1 MPARASTILFFS
13 RGRGRGHAL
22 PDLAIADELARLA
35 GDLPVRFVSYGTG
48 ARTLAEHGRRVVDLQ
63 LPDDAPYLEI
73 LVRATR
79 AIAIHQPQIVVS
91 HEEFAALPAAKAFDL
106 PTSFIVDF
114 FPPVEI
120 WHQSLSYA
128 DEILFAERRGVFA
141 APPRLA
147 SKVRYVGP
155 LLRRLTLTRAD
166 RADARSALGLPPGA
180 TVVAVIP
187 GAWATEDRAPI
198 ADLVVPAFQT
208 LAAPDRALVWV
219 GGRDHEALARRLAD
233 VPGGRVLKDLS
244 PIERLMVASDLVI
257 TKANRGTTIDLA
269 SLGIPSISL
278 SFGLNPIDEAV
289 VPRIPS
295 NVALQAGGLDGA
307 FLAGVMADVL
317 ARARAGDFA
326 PSQHYRPGGAG
337 IIAHELL
344 KFAGAAEAA

>member
-1 MPARASTILFFS
+1 M
-13 RGRGRGHAL
+13 
-22 PDLAIADELARLA
+22 
-35 GDLPVRFVSYGTG
+35 
-48 ARTLAEHGRRVVDLQ
+48 
-63 LPDDAPYLEI
+63 
-73 LVRATR
+73 
-79 AIAIHQPQIVVS
+79 
-91 HEEFAALPAAKAFDL
+91 
-106 PTSFIVDF
+106 
-114 FPPVEI
+114 
-120 WHQSLSYA
+120 
-128 DEILFAERRGVFA
+128 FA

-155 LLRRLTLTRAD
+155 LLRRLSLTRAD
-166 RADARSALGLPPGA
+166 RADARSALGLPPAA

-187 GAWATEDRAPI
+187 GAWATEERAPI

-208 LAAPDRALVWV
+208 LAGADKALVWV

-233 VPGGRVLKDLS
+233 VPGARVLKDLS

-257 TKANRGTTIDLA
+257 TKTNRGTTIDLA

-289 VPRIPS
+289 VPRIHS

-317 ARARAGDFA
+317 ARARAGAFA
-326 PSQHYRPGGAG
+326 PSQDYRPGGAG
-337 IIAHELL
+337 VIARELL